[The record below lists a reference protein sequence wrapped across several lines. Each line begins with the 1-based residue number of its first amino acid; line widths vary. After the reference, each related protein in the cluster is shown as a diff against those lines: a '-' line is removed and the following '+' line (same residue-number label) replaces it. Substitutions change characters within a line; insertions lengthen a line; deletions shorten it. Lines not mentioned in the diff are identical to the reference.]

1 MVIAIAVAP
10 LLLCSRCTLL
20 LVTQYPPSHVCPL
33 LCDPLPSPYIQ
44 LLRTLHGPQAYEM
57 ARARSMT
64 GAEGG
69 AAAGAGGGGGGGGV
83 GGGGGYPGPGDG
95 GGAGAST
102 QTGFGG
108 ADMPPPQGDGACVC
122 SALVTGALFEKT
134 HMPMSRSG
142 YICCLRLAA
151 LHSCLACVFWCHL
164 AVTGLHRGASGMMMH
179 SVPLVKQ
186 FSFDYDLF
194 GSAPS
199 TFGGSSTGD
208 CALLHMFA
216 AFAQQSGPLWTR
228 YAARWSFLLPLT
240 SVERMLT
247 PWTRWCSLSTCSAAA
262 ACAQT
267 MTLHPWSSSVNGWVT
282 PLTTAGAAAG
292 VVADPA

>member
-1 MVIAIAVAP
+1 LVVAIAVAP

-33 LCDPLPSPYIQ
+33 LCDPVPSPYIQ

-83 GGGGGYPGPGDG
+83 GGGGAYPGPGDG

-134 HMPMSRSG
+134 HMPMSCSG

-151 LHSCLACVFWCHL
+151 PQSFLPCMFMVSPCCHR
-164 AVTGLHRGASGMMMH
+164 AASGRKWH
-179 SVPLVKQ
+179 DDAPRPSGEAVLLRLRLVWVRPIYLWWVQ
-186 FSFDYDLF
+186 HREL
-194 GSAPS
+194 
-199 TFGGSSTGD
+199 
-208 CALLHMFA
+208 CVA
-216 AFAQQSGPLWTR
+216 AYVRRVCKAEWATLDSL
-228 YAARWSFLLPLT
+228 
-240 SVERMLT
+240 
-247 PWTRWCSLSTCSAAA
+247 CS
-262 ACAQT
+262 
-267 MTLHPWSSSVNGWVT
+267 
-282 PLTTAGAAAG
+282 
-292 VVADPA
+292 